1 MFINTAI
8 SNQNPIY
15 LLYVKVDKNNYADI
29 YPNQGDGVINAK
41 DIFAIKDLYNENANA
56 NDRGDINKDGRI
68 DLYDQIA
75 ISQMLYNNDVTK
87 AKFFKVF
94 VGAKGDINK
103 DGLIDYYD
111 AQKIASYLLSNADT
125 DFDIN
130 IADVNGNGK
139 VDLNDSIMIM
149 AALEED
155 DSSMDKKAAL
165 LSNSYFI
172 VPGEDSLGDA
182 NEDGVID
189 YYDAKAIA
197 EYILNKDTSKLN
209 ISKADVNK
217 DGQVNINDAI
227 NISKQLQG
235 LYDKSTGLKEMENES
250 GESPDFEYLPG
261 DVNQDGTVN
270 VADLV
275 ALNRYLLNS
284 EAYPLTEVQLKA
296 ADVADNGDGKVDM
309 TDSSVLIN
317 YIAEIIPSIPV

>member
-1 MFINTAI
+1 MKYTRFIKTSEFKDSNNNVYIHGDITDSTGSGNPDGVINYHDAEYLRNNLTKISTDKGDVNGDGKVDGEDVIFINTAI

-87 AKFFKVF
+87 TKFFKVF

-103 DGLIDYYD
+103 NGLIDYYD

-139 VDLNDSIMIM
+139 VDLNDSIMIT

-155 DSSMDKKAAL
+155 DSSMDKKQH
-165 LSNSYFI
+165 YYQI
-172 VPGEDSLGDA
+172 V
-182 NEDGVID
+182 
-189 YYDAKAIA
+189 
-197 EYILNKDTSKLN
+197 IL
-209 ISKADVNK
+209 
-217 DGQVNINDAI
+217 
-227 NISKQLQG
+227 
-235 LYDKSTGLKEMENES
+235 
-250 GESPDFEYLPG
+250 
-261 DVNQDGTVN
+261 
-270 VADLV
+270 
-275 ALNRYLLNS
+275 
-284 EAYPLTEVQLKA
+284 
-296 ADVADNGDGKVDM
+296 
-309 TDSSVLIN
+309 
-317 YIAEIIPSIPV
+317 